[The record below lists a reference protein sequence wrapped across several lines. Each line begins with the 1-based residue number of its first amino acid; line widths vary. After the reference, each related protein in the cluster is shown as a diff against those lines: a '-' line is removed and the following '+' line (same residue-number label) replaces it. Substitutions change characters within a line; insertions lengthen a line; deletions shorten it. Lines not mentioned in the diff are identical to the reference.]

1 MSARKERI
9 KNKENKENIER
20 NSNTDC
26 HNAAHGKVARWHRV
40 IAYGKLGMLGIIVI
54 LIPLL
59 LILFCRDTVLS
70 VEFWNH
76 LPSRVAKY
84 PVTGFLILTLLQ
96 VIQVVICI
104 IPGQPIQ
111 LASSYMY
118 GIFGGYCIAIIGA
131 ALGCLITYWLAYV
144 LGTDAMHIIFG
155 EENVRN
161 YVHKLNSGKALT
173 IVFFLY
179 LVPGLPKDI
188 LSYIAGISDVDCKTF
203 LLVSTLGRSPG
214 VLGSLLIGSF
224 WSTKNYFGIAV
235 TAIVCLFILIMCIR
249 NRKEIMAKIE
259 TYEDQRNEKTKT
271 N

>member
-1 MSARKERI
+1 MSIRKESI
-9 KNKENKENIER
+9 TNKENKENIEGNR
-20 NSNTDC
+20 NSAQR
-26 HNAAHGKVARWHRV
+26 NAADSRVVCWHRI
-40 IAYGKLGMLGIIVI
+40 IAYGKLAVLGIIVI

-70 VEFWNH
+70 VDFWNN
-76 LPSRVAKY
+76 LPARVAKY
-84 PVTGFLILTLLQ
+84 PVRGILILTLLQ

-131 ALGCLITYWLAYV
+131 AIGSLITYWLAYV
-144 LGTDAMHIIFG
+144 LGTDAIRLIFG
-155 EENVRN
+155 EEKVRN

-188 LSYIAGISDVDCKTF
+188 VSYIAGISDVDWKTF

-224 WSTKNYFGIAV
+224 WSTKNYFGIAI